1 MVFTTSMGFLAMMG
15 TLLGED
21 QPECDR
27 SGHFKV
33 FHRGA
38 LAAGRADVGR

>member
-1 MVFTTSMGFLAMMG
+1 MVFTTSVSFLAMMG
-15 TLLGED
+15 TLLGEE
-21 QPECDR
+21 QPECDP

-38 LAAGRADVGR
+38 LAAGRAEVGR